1 MVGVLIREARAVL
14 MASGFSRRFGAED
27 KLLYPFRGKPLASY
41 TVELACGMP
50 EFSDVV
56 MVAGSDEVAALASGT
71 RARIVRNGAP
81 ERGVRESIKLGVGA
95 SGAEHF
101 CFFPCDQPLMEAY
114 VARALLERAAP
125 GVIVEPVS
133 GGLPGSPSVFSRSFR
148 DELVSIPDGEGGAY
162 VKKRNRS
169 AVISVNFDDE
179 RVFADVDTLREL
191 RHIMEVRPCT
201 R

>member
-1 MVGVLIREARAVL
+1 MGGAVKGAEVCAVL

-56 MVAGSDEVAALASGT
+56 LVARSDETAALASGT
-71 RARIVRNGAP
+71 RARVVRNGAA
-81 ERGVRESIKLGVGA
+81 ERGVRESIKLGVAA
-95 SGAEHF
+95 SRADYF

-114 VARALLERAAP
+114 VVRALLERAAP

-133 GGLPGSPSVFSRSFR
+133 GGLPRSPSVFSGSFR
-148 DELVSIPDGEGGAY
+148 DELVSIPDGEAGAF
-162 VKKRNRS
+162 VKKRNRY

-179 RVFADVDTLREL
+179 RIFADVDTSIEL
-191 RHIMEVRPCT
+191 KHMGEG
-201 R
+201 